1 MLQILEIITNT
12 TSVKAD
18 VSESVVAFGA
28 VACIPG
34 LFFWEARE
42 TNHSRAECCL
52 SNFLVLHW

>member
-1 MLQILEIITNT
+1 MIRILEIITNT

-34 LFFWEARE
+34 LFFFFEKPAKPIILGL
-42 TNHSRAECCL
+42 NVACPIS
-52 SNFLVLHW
+52 

>member
-34 LFFWEARE
+34 LFF
-42 TNHSRAECCL
+42 
-52 SNFLVLHW
+52 